1 MVGNLSPGISRWN
14 CINLSSRNGALSFF
28 RYRAGSISRGG
39 PRCFTL
45 LSITSIS
52 FRTPE
57 NPGASFAFGAGERPK
72 ESHMAEHHPPP
83 ERERDTR
90 GGQWDGCYFH
100 ATFDFPLRVTGISLF
115 IFRLLN
121 YIPINKLPAHRLPY
135 LPFHRLRGKDNPFS
149 PRHEIVYLEKE
160 RRKLNFFF
168 SSLLKGLVGI

>member
-1 MVGNLSPGISRWN
+1 MELYQSVIAKRCALLFPLSCRVNLPWRTSLLHASLHYFHIISHPRKP
-14 CINLSSRNGALSFF
+14 RREF
-28 RYRAGSISRGG
+28 RFRRGRAAQGEPYG
-39 PRCFTL
+39 
-45 LSITSIS
+45 
-52 FRTPE
+52 RTP
-57 NPGASFAFGAGERPK
+57 SSAG
-72 ESHMAEHHPPP
+72 

-135 LPFHRLRGKDNPFS
+135 LPFHRLRGKDNPFP
-149 PRHEIVYLEKE
+149 PRREIVYLEKE